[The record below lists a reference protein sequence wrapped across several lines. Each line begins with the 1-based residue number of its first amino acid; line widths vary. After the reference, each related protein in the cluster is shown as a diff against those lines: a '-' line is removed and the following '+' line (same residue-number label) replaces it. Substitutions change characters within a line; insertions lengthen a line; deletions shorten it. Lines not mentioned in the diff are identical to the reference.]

1 MVVKRRVGRVILPVV
16 LGGLL
21 LGVLGALYW
30 PAPGPRYAGEPVG
43 HWLTLSV
50 SEDHRERLR
59 AEAVLGGMGA
69 EAVPEL
75 ARALRARE
83 SRVTL
88 WHRRVRQWLLPG
100 GRPAPSAEVRVA
112 AAVRQVARLGSA
124 GRAAAPALREAVGS
138 GPESG
143 TEAAAVLVRLGRPA
157 LPVVLA
163 ALREDP
169 PPVRNRLLTAL
180 ERVEPSGWPDATVTA
195 LVDGLLG
202 LHAADEDIERH
213 RLPTVLARLGGG
225 DPRVPAVLA
234 DLVERGSAEERLA
247 AARGLAALGPAAR
260 GTTNALRVMLA
271 ADAPSER
278 HAAAVAW
285 WSVTREAEPVMPV
298 LIGLVGDPEVG
309 WRAAHLLGQ
318 IGAAA
323 APAVPVLLELLET
336 EATHRPSR
344 TPSMTA
350 VALGKIG
357 VEAPEA
363 VVPGIVRLLEH
374 ARTDVRLNAAAA
386 VQALGPGAAPAM
398 PALVAM
404 LRAGDPEERMTA
416 ANALAALG
424 PVAQGAEGAL
434 DELARETSGDVL
446 VGHVASSARE
456 ALRRIRGVAVTP

>member
-21 LGVLGALYW
+21 LGVLAVMYW
-30 PAPGPRYAGEPVG
+30 PALGPRYAGEPVE
-43 HWLTLSV
+43 HWLALSV
-50 SEDHRERLR
+50 TEDHRERLR
-59 AEAVLGGMGA
+59 AEAVLGGMGV

-83 SRVTL
+83 SRLTP

-100 GRPAPSAEVRVA
+100 SRAAPSTEALVA
-112 AAVRQVARLGSA
+112 AAARQVARLGSA
-124 GRAAAPALREAVGS
+124 GMTAAPALREAVGS
-138 GPESG
+138 G
-143 TEAAAVLVRLGRPA
+143 TEAGPQAAAVLVRLGPPA
-157 LPVVLA
+157 VPFVLA

-169 PPVRNRLLTAL
+169 PPVRSRLLDAL
-180 ERVEPSGWPDATVTA
+180 ETAEPTGWPSAAVAA

-202 LHAADEDIERH
+202 LYAADQDVERH
-213 RLPTVLARLGGG
+213 RLPTVLGRWGVG
-225 DPRVPAVLA
+225 DPRVPPVLA
-234 DLVERGSAEERLA
+234 AQVEQGNAEERLS

-260 GTTNALRVMLA
+260 ATTNALQRMLA
-271 ADAPSER
+271 ADAPVER

-285 WSVTREAEPVMPV
+285 WSVTREAQPVMPV

-309 WRAAHLLGQ
+309 WRSAHVLAQ

-323 APAVPVLLELLET
+323 APAVPVLLERLET

-357 VEAPEA
+357 VEAPEV
-363 VVPGIVRLLEH
+363 VVPGLVRLLEH
-374 ARTDVRLNAAAA
+374 ARADVRLNAAAA
-386 VQALGPGAAPAM
+386 VQALGPRAAPAM

-424 PVAQGAEGAL
+424 PAAHGAEGAL
-434 DELARETSGDVL
+434 DELARATSGDVL

-456 ALRRIRGVAVTP
+456 ALRRIRSVAVTP